1 MVDRRP
7 SELSDNLSSI
17 YCVTTSIIYNT
28 LIKRKEQKQQTM
40 VNKKTKTTNNGE
52 QNAIYR
58 KKTSATRTSL
68 KTR

>member
-58 KKTSATRTSL
+58 KKTSVTRTSL